1 MWWIIKLFFFYIK
14 EFVILSNMWFQN
26 FLGCVR
32 NKKLF
37 DRLLNWNRVFDHVR
51 AESFGNI
58 HTHLKQNCMKLV
70 RGLSI
75 RNFNLFSHWK
85 LTVSKYGII
94 QIQFIT
100 RIFCYK
106 TQQDN
111 IMFYSRYDNFFAQES
126 NKI

>member
-1 MWWIIKLFFFYIK
+1 MVNNKIVFFFTSK
-14 EFVILSNMWFQN
+14 KFVIHSNIWFQN

-51 AESFGNI
+51 ADSFGNI

-75 RNFNLFSHWK
+75 RNFNLFSRWK
-85 LTVSKYGII
+85 LTASKYGII

>member
-1 MWWIIKLFFFYIK
+1 
-14 EFVILSNMWFQN
+14 
-26 FLGCVR
+26 
-32 NKKLF
+32 
-37 DRLLNWNRVFDHVR
+37 
-51 AESFGNI
+51 
-58 HTHLKQNCMKLV
+58 MKLV
-70 RGLSI
+70 RGVSI
-75 RNFNLFSHWK
+75 RNFNLFSRWK
-85 LTVSKYGII
+85 LTASKYGII